1 MRPDLHADITRR
13 LMQDFAFK
21 ARKEWLREG
30 KCPECGKKELYTKT
44 EAPWVLWCGRRDK
57 CGAEIHVKDLYRDLF
72 ESWSDRYQ
80 STETEPHAAAEAY
93 LMHARGFPL
102 ARLKGAFTQE
112 WYHDRQR
119 NIGTATVRFAL
130 PNGAWWERLI
140 DRPERFGKMKARFA
154 PGKSM
159 HGHWW
164 RLPDATWDADEIWL
178 TEGIFDT
185 VALELAGV
193 ASAALL
199 SCNNYPVE
207 GLSRLAKECADGNRL
222 RPMLVWAL
230 DDGAAGQQYMRKWHE
245 RARKEGWRSRCA
257 YTPNKGGLKQDWNE
271 LHLRG
276 RLDAD
281 ALDTARYHGDLL
293 LAPSANA
300 KALLMYKRKPRGE
313 FHFDFG
319 DQLHWFRY
327 DDSKYQKAMEALE
340 AKEDSASLSEEE
352 KRDKALAQGGVV
364 TRIANCN
371 PQPLYFQRNEQ
382 TKETWYYIRLSA
394 PGQHKPVNGALVPS
408 QIAAAARF
416 KEALLGLE
424 SGVIFSG
431 TTPQL
436 DKIVMADFTG
446 LKRVEALDYVG
457 YSAAH
462 GCYLLGDLGVKD
474 GALFKVNDE
483 DYFEFDRKTSLKSI
497 NQSVALAINPSA
509 DDYHADW
516 INLVWECFGAKGLVA
531 VAFWFGSLFAE
542 QIRKAQASYPFLEVI
557 GEAGSGKTTLIEFLW
572 RLLGRD
578 EHEGFDPVK
587 STAAARARLMAQV
600 ANLPVV
606 LIEADRD
613 GDTDRNKQRGF
624 DWNELKTA
632 YNGRSTRVIGVK
644 SAGNETKDSP
654 FRGAIVIAQNAE
666 VQASDAI
673 LQRIVHLSFDKAAHT
688 PRTGALAKQLE
699 RMPVEQVSGFIL
711 RAVQAE
717 AKVLQR
723 IEAEAGAY
731 AEQLLRSAEIKSVRI
746 AKNHGQMMA
755 LMDALREVIP
765 GVTDVMW
772 AATHAELF
780 TMAVARQNAIN
791 ADHPWVAWFWET
803 FDNINGQGDTRL
815 DHSRNPAYIA
825 INLGDFEERVSKRGL
840 KLPCHDMTEMK
851 RVLKSSR
858 RYPFDDVRAVNSFVT
873 GGTRKCWVFKA
884 PPPSPSAA
892 TTATPE
898 EPA

>member
-1 MRPDLHADITRR
+1 MRPDLHTDITQR
-13 LMQDFAFK
+13 LLQDYAFK
-21 ARKEWLREG
+21 ERKEWLREG
-30 KCPECGKKELYTKT
+30 KCPDCGKKELYTKA

-72 ESWSDRYQ
+72 ENWSERFQ
-80 STETEPHAAAEAY
+80 STEANPHAAAEAY
-93 LMHARGFPL
+93 LQHARGFPL
-102 ARLKGAFTQE
+102 ARLAGAFTQE
-112 WYHDRQR
+112 WYQDRQR
-119 NIGTATVRFAL
+119 GIGTATVRFAL

-164 RLPDATWDADEIWL
+164 RLPDAAWDAGEIWL

-207 GLSRLAKECADGNRL
+207 GLARLAKACAEGNRL
-222 RPMLVWAL
+222 RPTLIWAL

-245 RARKEGWRSRCA
+245 RATREGWKSRCA
-257 YTPNKGGLKQDWNE
+257 YTPNRGQLKQDWNE
-271 LHLRG
+271 LLLRG
-276 RLDAD
+276 RLHKD
-281 ALDTARYHGDLL
+281 ALDEARHHGDLL

-313 FHFDFG
+313 FHFDYG

-327 DDSKYQKAMEALE
+327 DDAKYQKALEALE
-340 AKEDSASLSEEE
+340 AKEDAASLSEDE

-382 TKETWYYIRLSA
+382 TKESWYYIRLSA
-394 PGQHKPVNGALVPS
+394 PGQHKTVNGALVPS

-431 TTPQL
+431 TTPML
-436 DKIVMADFTG
+436 DKIVMADFSH
-446 LKRVEALDYVG
+446 LKRVEALDFVG
-457 YSAAH
+457 YSADH
-462 GCYLLGDLGVKD
+462 GCYLLGDLGVQAGRLVKI
-474 GALFKVNDE
+474 NDE
-483 DYFEFDRKTSLKSI
+483 DYFEFDKKTSLKSI
-497 NQSVALAINPSA
+497 NNSVALHINA
-509 DDYHADW
+509 DQAGYHPEWLDM
-516 INLVWECFGAKGLVA
+516 VWECFGAKGMVA
-531 VAFWFGSLFAE
+531 LAFWFGSLFAE

-557 GEAGSGKTTLIEFLW
+557 GEAGSGKTTLVEFLW

-578 EHEGFDPVK
+578 DHEGFDPVK

-606 LIEADRD
+606 LIEGDRD
-613 GDTDRNKQRGF
+613 GDTDRSKQRGF

-666 VQASDAI
+666 VEASDAI
-673 LQRIVHLSFDKAAHT
+673 LQRIVHLSFDKAGHT
-688 PRTGALAKQLE
+688 PRTGALAKALE
-699 RMPVEQVSGFIL
+699 RMPVEDVSGFIL

-717 AKVLQR
+717 ERVMQIL
-723 IEAEAGAY
+723 EAEAGAY
-731 AEQLLRSAEIKSVRI
+731 AEQLLRSPDIKSVRI
-746 AKNHGQMMA
+746 AKNHGQLMA
-755 LMDALREVIP
+755 LVDALRAVIP
-765 GVTDVMW
+765 GMTETMW

-780 TMAVARQNAIN
+780 TLAVARQHAIN
-791 ADHPWVAWFWET
+791 ADHPHVAWFWET
-803 FDNINGQGDTRL
+803 FDHFNTGRGDEPAL
-815 DHSRNPAYIA
+815 NHSRNPAYIA
-825 INLGDFEERVSKRGL
+825 INLVEFEVRIKRAGL
-840 KLPCHDMTEMK
+840 NLPCHSMADMK
-851 RVLKSSR
+851 RVLKGSR
-858 RYPFDDVRAVNSFVT
+858 RYRFDDVKSVNSFHGV
-873 GGTRKCWVFKA
+873 GTKKCWVFKVPA
-884 PPPSPSAA
+884 PQQENRA
-892 TTATPE
+892 
-898 EPA
+898 